1 MNAKVAVVGP
11 FPPPVHGMAKNTK
24 IVADELELHVDV
36 LRCDISPGSLI
47 RGWSYHKRKGA
58 LVVKALFQ
66 LASKRGL
73 KCLYI
78 PSDAGLG
85 MVYTALFLVVARI
98 RGVSVFVHHRS
109 FAYID
114 TPSALM
120 RLIVGIG
127 GAGAQHIFLCG
138 TMRSEFE
145 RLYGERFGG
154 RVVSN
159 AQHVH
164 PISDAEV
171 RSAGGEFVIGHLSNL
186 SREKGLFEVL
196 EVFEALKAE
205 GMDCKLILA
214 GPAASEEAESAIKK
228 ALDLYGAS
236 VEHRGPVWGDEKDA
250 FYRAIDVFLFP
261 TKYKNEAQ
269 PNVVFEALAY
279 ATPVVAYGRGCV
291 RVDLN
296 VGGLVVNDGGDF
308 VNEAKDFI
316 LAGHRDRAF
325 FAELRMDALKAV
337 RSARDGAIAGYQAF
351 INDVVKAAR

>member
-1 MNAKVAVVGP
+1 MNSKVAVVGP

-24 IVADELELHVDV
+24 IVADELEQHVEV

-47 RGWSYHKRKGA
+47 RGWSYHRRKGL
-58 LVVKALFQ
+58 LVVKALLQ
-66 LASKRGL
+66 IAVKRGL

-98 RGVSVFVHHRS
+98 RGLSVFVHHRS

-114 TPSALM
+114 RPSVLM
-120 RLIVGIG
+120 RLIVSVG

-138 TMRSEFE
+138 KMRSEFQ

-164 PISDAEV
+164 PISDDEV

-196 EVFEALKAE
+196 GVFETLRQA
-205 GMDCKLILA
+205 GVDCRLILA
-214 GPAASEEAESAIKK
+214 GPAASEEAESAIERV
-228 ALDLYGAS
+228 LNLYGSS

-269 PNVVFEALAY
+269 PNVVFEAMSY

-291 RVDLN
+291 REDLN
-296 VGGLVVNDGGDF
+296 VGGMVVSDGGDF
-308 VNEAKDFI
+308 VSAAKEFI
-316 LAGHRDRAF
+316 LAVHRDRAF
-325 FAELRMDALKAV
+325 FAGLRMDALMAV
-337 RSARDGAIAGYQAF
+337 RAARDGAVSGYQAF
-351 INDVVKAAR
+351 ISDVVRAAR